1 MHGLFGEL
9 GVGTVTHSALQ
20 MGLALAGILAGVG
33 LVAILT
39 GGGLIWASKD
49 NEEDTVKDVQVPDTI
64 PENLIPD
71 QWFAE
76 PISRN

>member
-1 MHGLFGEL
+1 M
-9 GVGTVTHSALQ
+9 GTVTHSALQ

-49 NEEDTVKDVQVPDTI
+49 DEEDTGEDVQAPDTI
-64 PENLIPD
+64 PENLIRD
-71 QWFAE
+71 HGLAK
-76 PISRN
+76 PISKD

>member
-1 MHGLFGEL
+1 
-9 GVGTVTHSALQ
+9 
-20 MGLALAGILAGVG
+20 MGLALAAILAGVG

-49 NEEDTVKDVQVPDTI
+49 KEDTVKDVQIPDTI

-71 QWFAE
+71 QWLAE
-76 PISRN
+76 PISRD

>member
-33 LVAILT
+33 LVAIVT
-39 GGGLIWASKD
+39 GSGLIWASKEE
-49 NEEDTVKDVQVPDTI
+49 NEDTVNVVQVPPTI
-64 PENLIPD
+64 PEKILTN
-71 QWFAE
+71 QESAKAF
-76 PISRN
+76 SRS